1 MKYRLLL
8 NKKKQITMQKN
19 QRSEGARV
27 AVIGGG
33 TAGVFAAIFAAKN
46 GADTVL
52 IEKEFPAGCAA
63 TLASQNH
70 WPVSPV
76 PFEKLKKNLKSITAI
91 VPEE

>member
-19 QRSEGARV
+19 QRSEGTRV

-33 TAGVFAAIFAAKN
+33 TAGVFAAIVAAKN

-52 IEKEFPAGCAA
+52 IEKEFPAGRFGDRYRSEFSGAVFCLGK
-63 TLASQNH
+63 TDD
-70 WPVSPV
+70 
-76 PFEKLKKNLKSITAI
+76 
-91 VPEE
+91 